1 MWSVVRD
8 VGSESGG
15 GSFLLGSESEG
26 EGANFVICK
35 CFCKVGG
42 KLQEWMEIGGE
53 GKHME

>member
-1 MWSVVRD
+1 
-8 VGSESGG
+8 
-15 GSFLLGSESEG
+15 LGSESEG